1 LSTHSRNETATNP
14 PGTEKGATEAKSV
27 HSCNFRSAGRLS
39 NEDARSLTSVHEALA
54 RQMAIA
60 LDTQLGTTLEVKLKT
75 FDQLTLKDHQEGI
88 PSYIVP
94 LSLGIL
100 PGHVVV
106 ECDLRLVLMMIDILM
121 GGSGQVRD
129 EECELSEIDEEI
141 MRGIIH
147 LIAEQAEQAWRIPGL
162 AMTVNRPIKADAL
175 NRFCPPNERIAVL
188 KFDVQIAGASG
199 SLNFLFTAGFLNEVI
214 KQVKLDQ
221 PQKKR
226 LWSFPTAPIRER
238 ILDCEMQVSAELPGL
253 KVAVRD
259 LIALQPGS
267 VLKLRAPIQTPG
279 VLTTGAR
286 AIFEAVPVRNGA
298 QRAAQLGRRTP
309 QTDWK
314 SEESRN
320 G

>member
-1 LSTHSRNETATNP
+1 MQKNLAGS
-14 PGTEKGATEAKSV
+14 KSV

-39 NEDARSLTSVHEALA
+39 NEDARSLAAIHDVFA
-54 RQMAIA
+54 RQLAIA
-60 LDTQLGTTLEVKLKT
+60 LDAQLATSLEVKLKT

-94 LSLGIL
+94 LSLGTL
-100 PGHVVV
+100 PGHVIV
-106 ECDLRLVLMMIDILM
+106 ECDLRLVLMMLDLLM
-121 GGSGQVRD
+121 GGSGDVRD

-141 MRGIIH
+141 MRDVIQ
-147 LIAEQAEQAWRIPGL
+147 LIAEQAEQAWHIPGL
-162 AMTVNRPIKADAL
+162 AMTANRPIKTDAL
-175 NRFCPPNERIAVL
+175 HRFCPPNEKIAVL
-188 KFDVQIAGASG
+188 SFGVQLVGASG
-199 SLNFLFTAGFLNEVI
+199 SFNLVFPAGFLNVLI
-214 KQVKLDQ
+214 KQNKLDQ

-279 VLTTGAR
+279 VLTAGSR
-286 AIFEAVPVRNGA
+286 AIYEAVPVRNGA
-298 QRAAQLGRRTP
+298 QRAAQLGRRSP
-309 QTDWK
+309 QADWK